1 MEISYV
7 QPGEKITAQG
17 YNALVDAV
25 GGAGNYSA
33 EGFQNE
39 KNGTTLWNRAN
50 LSMKYFN
57 GAWRTMFQVVE
68 ATYWK
73 QTARGQWNPP
83 NKTKTLLID
92 LGSDADA
99 LKANVTVMGQQVEN
113 AAVIVGDSPS
123 MDSEINDALYK
134 NASNNKAQWVDL
146 GIDPEYTSFIA
157 GDFFKEVTE
166 EGEGDDK
173 NKVTKYYFAVTD
185 KSENDVIDRA
195 KQIFGIQGDD
205 FKLIKRFILSK
216 KGDASIGSDIKNYV
230 QAHTGVLSYS
240 TPTPDGMI
248 SVDSDIVD
256 LMLSSIEK
264 LSVEYQISGI
274 SGDVQTEV
282 GDAYSFWNFD
292 KAQRISLWE
301 ALDKEKS
308 NKQSAP
314 SCRVDVV
321 LRIGKADNSV
331 SAPTMVDYLELSTL
345 VTSCDTNF
353 YNKNPKEMKST
364 SLQWTY
370 AEKGQPVLEIKG
382 FKDEGSVNPPQKY
395 NLLIRQTTDD
405 DDKILKYIEPTDLI
419 LVDSEITSIK
429 RNSLEKKTDPA
440 DAKKKYVQLY
450 KFDDPGYTVL
460 SVDKYTKKLPEGYK
474 LVVRHDKG
482 GEGGNAE
489 VEYCDFNIDVQ
500 NMSADSEFEAKTKSI
515 DADRIDNYFRLHN
528 FSEAGTNETFTPK
541 KANGYRLPDTGKEIL
556 YRDGNEL
563 KYCNAD
569 FTTLV
574 NETLSSAQNLY
585 KADSDFPDEK
595 LSSLERREN
604 TQNDPND
611 PEKKLKRQEFSMYQF
626 NQADYKMSR
635 SQILNDSTVL
645 MREKLTGGQTILRYV
660 DLSSFEESISGDVAI
675 DQSGKTQKSIDF
687 KHTVNDPKQKY
698 AQLYNFDSTT
708 ADVTIDLKNKEQS
721 GDKYH
726 FLVKK
731 VSDGKL
737 NELQYADVSAVL
749 SAEVDDKSIEVNAEN
764 KKFQLKYFDQ
774 DSYNNITLSGG
785 QWFDLNGTQCLVG
798 KNLQTGE
805 INYYTFK
812 VDLSA
817 NQLCADTRVIQD
829 GNYDT
834 QSIDEAYSQQ
844 DKVHYHR
851 LHNFD
856 LDSALEKNE
865 WEDTMHVLVRQK
877 DQSNLTLEYI
887 KLTDLS
893 GQQLSVDSEIQN
905 STKSIEKTD
914 DVLRLYNFGTGNT
927 DLTVALGKGNPQTLS
942 SINVLVREGTE
953 LKYAALSIDF
963 ANGKLSSDSQIGS
976 IQQKSIETKHSDD
989 LSTDYFQLHKFDQGS
1004 RDVTLSIGNDNRE
1017 LPAGYSILV
1026 RRTTDQGD
1034 TVLDYANLSIGLSG
1048 EQLQCDDKSTEINPV
1063 SKKLQIYGFQ
1073 DISHTTITLDR
1084 QNPVVNKDDYRF
1096 ITKDKAHDNI
1106 TQTVLS
1112 IKFDEPISVDTACDN
1127 FDSNSLEAYYSQEK
1141 AANVIKINGFDDK
1154 QNEEVDVVSADV
1166 NSYDVLM
1173 RHHTAGGA
1181 IDTAYLNVAALLS
1194 TNVQLSCDSQGT
1206 TNKKSI
1212 AYNAAGELELYNFDK
1227 ITTDLTVSHSPA
1239 GYTPNTQL
1247 VLTKNTNNGQLQY
1260 ARLYTNTRT
1269 DTSCDAYSNSIE
1281 YSGQYNAI
1289 KINGWNTKANTAAST
1304 VSANVG
1310 NYDVLMRRHNGSYY
1324 YTEYMNIAPLLSG
1337 GAMPEGETTDLTV
1350 ITQVVWDTS
1359 SHKIQ
1364 PKGKVLKFVN
1374 GLLSSVGQE
1383 QNVGGIN
1390 TTPWTGE

>member
-39 KNGTTLWNRAN
+39 KTGTTLWNRAN

-73 QTARGQWNPP
+73 QTARGKWDPP

-92 LGSDADA
+92 LGSDAEA
-99 LKANVTVMGQQVEN
+99 LKANVTVMGEKVQN

-123 MDSEINDALYK
+123 MDAEINDDLYK
-134 NASNNKAQWVDL
+134 NASDKKAQWVDL
-146 GIDPEYTSFIA
+146 GINPEYTGFIA
-157 GDFFKEVTE
+157 GDFFKEVKE
-166 EGEGDDK
+166 EGEGENK

-195 KQIFGIQGDD
+195 KQIFGIEGEY

-240 TPTPDGMI
+240 TPTPDMI
-248 SVDSDIVD
+248 SVDSDISD
-256 LMLSSIEK
+256 LMLSSLET

-274 SGDVQTEV
+274 SGDVKTEV
-282 GDAYSFWNFD
+282 GDVYSFWNFE
-292 KAQRISLWE
+292 KAERISLKE

-308 NKQSAP
+308 DNQTAP

-345 VTSCDTNF
+345 VTSCDTDF
-353 YNKNPKEMKST
+353 YNKQPMEMKST
-364 SLQWTY
+364 SLEWTS
-370 AEKGQPVLEIKG
+370 AEKGQPALQIKG
-382 FKDEGSVNPPQKY
+382 FKDEGSVNPPEKY
-395 NLLIRQTTDD
+395 NLLIRETTEEN
-405 DDKILKYIEPTDLI
+405 DKILKYIEPTDLI

-429 RNSLEKKTDPA
+429 RNSLEKKTDPE

-460 SVDKYTKKLPEGYK
+460 SVDKYTNKLPEGYK
-474 LVVRHDKG
+474 LVVRHEKD
-482 GEGGNAE
+482 GEDGNAE
-489 VEYCDFNIDVQ
+489 VEYCDLSIDVQ
-500 NMSADSEFEAKTKSI
+500 NMSADSDFENKTKSI
-515 DADRIDNYFRLHN
+515 DADRIDNYFSLHN

-541 KANGYRLPDTGKEIL
+541 KANGYRLPDTGKELL

-574 NETLSSAQNLY
+574 NETLSSAQSIY
-585 KADSDFPDEK
+585 KADSDFPEEQ

-604 TQNDPND
+604 TEDDPND
-611 PEKKLKRQEFSMYQF
+611 PEKKLTRQEFSMYQF
-626 NQADYKMSR
+626 NQPDYKMSR
-635 SQILNDSTVL
+635 SEILDDSTVL

-660 DLSSFEESISGDVAI
+660 DLSSFEESISGDVDI
-675 DQSGKTQKSIDF
+675 DQSGQTQKSIDF
-687 KHTVNDPKQKY
+687 KHTENDPKQKY

-708 ADVTIDLKNKEQS
+708 ADVTIDLKNKEES
-721 GDKYH
+721 GEKYH

-749 SAEVDDKSIEVNAEN
+749 SAEVDDKSIEVNTEN
-764 KKFQLKYFDQ
+764 QKLQLKYFDQ

-785 QWFDLNGTQCLVG
+785 QWFDLSGKQCLVG
-798 KNLQTGE
+798 KNLETGE
-805 INYYTFK
+805 INYYNFK
-812 VDLSA
+812 VDLSS
-817 NQLCADTRVIQD
+817 NQICADTRVRQD
-829 GNYDT
+829 GNYAT
-834 QSIDEAYSQQ
+834 QSIDEAYSTE
-844 DKVHYHR
+844 DKVTYHR

-856 LDSALEKNE
+856 LESALEKTE

-877 DQSNLTLEYI
+877 TDSDLTLEYI

-893 GQQLSVDSEIQN
+893 GSQLSADSEIEN

-927 DLTVALGKGNPQTLS
+927 DLTVALDKDNPETSS

-963 ANGKLSSDSQIGS
+963 ANGKLSSDSQIDG
-976 IQQKSIETKHSDD
+976 IQQKSIEAKHSDD
-989 LSTDYFQLHKFDQGS
+989 LSTDYFQLHKFDQSS
-1004 RDVTLSIGNDNRE
+1004 RDVTLSIDNDNRE
-1017 LPAGYSILV
+1017 LPTGYSILV
-1026 RRTTDQGD
+1026 RRTTDEGN

-1048 EQLQCDDKSTEINPV
+1048 E
-1063 SKKLQIYGFQ
+1063 
-1073 DISHTTITLDR
+1073 
-1084 QNPVVNKDDYRF
+1084 
-1096 ITKDKAHDNI
+1096 
-1106 TQTVLS
+1106 
-1112 IKFDEPISVDTACDN
+1112 
-1127 FDSNSLEAYYSQEK
+1127 
-1141 AANVIKINGFDDK
+1141 
-1154 QNEEVDVVSADV
+1154 
-1166 NSYDVLM
+1166 
-1173 RHHTAGGA
+1173 
-1181 IDTAYLNVAALLS
+1181 
-1194 TNVQLSCDSQGT
+1194 QLSCDSQGT

-1227 ITTDLTVSHSPA
+1227 ITTDLTVSHSPG
-1239 GYTPNTQL
+1239 GYTPNTELFL
-1247 VLTKNTNNGQLQY
+1247 VKNVNNGQLQY
-1260 ARLYTNTRT
+1260 ARVYTNTRT
-1269 DTSCDAYSNSIE
+1269 DTSCDTYSNSIE

-1304 VSANVG
+1304 VSANVS

-1324 YTEYMNIAPLLSG
+1324 YTEYMNIAPLLSS
-1337 GAMPEGETTDLTV
+1337 GAQPEGETTDLTV

-1359 SHKIQ
+1359 THRIQ
-1364 PKGKVLKFVN
+1364 PKGKKLSFVN
-1374 GLLSSVGQE
+1374 GILSSVSE
-1383 QNVGGIN
+1383 TEFNVGGIN

>member
-25 GGAGNYSA
+25 GGAGNYST

-39 KNGTTLWNRAN
+39 KTGTTLWNRAN

-99 LKANVTVMGQQVEN
+99 LKANVTVMGEKVEN

-123 MDSEINDALYK
+123 MDAEINDDLYK
-134 NASNNKAQWVDL
+134 NASDKKAQWVDL
-146 GIDPEYTSFIA
+146 GIDPEYTNFIA
-157 GDFFKEVTE
+157 GDFFKEVKE
-166 EGEGDDK
+166 EGEGENK

-195 KQIFGIQGDD
+195 KQIFGIQGDY

-240 TPTPDGMI
+240 TPTPDMI
-248 SVDSDIVD
+248 SVDSDISG
-256 LMLSSIEK
+256 LMLSSIET

-274 SGDVQTEV
+274 SGDVKTEV
-282 GDAYSFWNFD
+282 GDVYSFWNFE
-292 KAQRISLWE
+292 KAERISLKE

-308 NKQSAP
+308 DNQTAP

-345 VTSCDTNF
+345 LTSCDTNF
-353 YNKNPKEMKST
+353 YNKHPMEMKST
-364 SLQWTY
+364 SLEWTF
-370 AEKGQPVLEIKG
+370 AEKGQPALQIKG

-395 NLLIRQTTDD
+395 NLLIRETTEEN
-405 DDKILKYIEPTDLI
+405 DKILKYIEPTDLI

-440 DAKKKYVQLY
+440 DAQKKYVQLY

-460 SVDKYTKKLPEGYK
+460 SVDKYTNKLPEGYK
-474 LVVRHDKG
+474 LVVRHQKD

-489 VEYCDFNIDVQ
+489 VEYCDLSIDVQ
-500 NMSADSEFEAKTKSI
+500 NMSADTDFELKTKSI
-515 DADRIDNYFRLHN
+515 DADRIDNYFSLHN

-574 NETLSSAQNLY
+574 NETLSSAQSIY
-585 KADSDFPDEK
+585 KADSDFPEEQ

-604 TQNDPND
+604 TEDDPDHPND
-611 PEKKLKRQEFSMYQF
+611 PEKKLTRQEFSMYQF
-626 NQADYKMSR
+626 NQPDYKMSR
-635 SQILNDSTVL
+635 SEILDDSTVL

-660 DLSSFEESISGDVAI
+660 DLSSFEESISGDVDI
-675 DQSGKTQKSIDF
+675 DQSGQTQKSIDF

-708 ADVTIDLKNKEQS
+708 ADVTIDLKNKEES
-721 GDKYH
+721 GEKYH

-749 SAEVDDKSIEVNAEN
+749 SAEVDDKSIEVNTVN
-764 KKFQLKYFDQ
+764 QKLQLKYFDQ

-785 QWFDLNGTQCLVG
+785 QWFDLSGKQCLVG
-798 KNLQTGE
+798 KNLETGE
-805 INYYTFK
+805 INYYNFK

-817 NQLCADTRVIQD
+817 NQLCVDTRVIQD
-829 GNYDT
+829 GNYAT

-844 DKVHYHR
+844 DKVTYHR

-856 LDSALEKNE
+856 LESALEKTE

-877 DQSNLTLEYI
+877 TDSDLTLEYI

-893 GQQLSVDSEIQN
+893 GQQLSADSQIQN
-905 STKSIEKTD
+905 STKSI
-914 DVLRLYNFGTGNT
+914 DV
-927 DLTVALGKGNPQTLS
+927 
-942 SINVLVREGTE
+942 
-953 LKYAALSIDF
+953 
-963 ANGKLSSDSQIGS
+963 
-976 IQQKSIETKHSDD
+976 
-989 LSTDYFQLHKFDQGS
+989 
-1004 RDVTLSIGNDNRE
+1004 
-1017 LPAGYSILV
+1017 
-1026 RRTTDQGD
+1026 
-1034 TVLDYANLSIGLSG
+1034 
-1048 EQLQCDDKSTEINPV
+1048 
-1063 SKKLQIYGFQ
+1063 
-1073 DISHTTITLDR
+1073 
-1084 QNPVVNKDDYRF
+1084 
-1096 ITKDKAHDNI
+1096 
-1106 TQTVLS
+1106 
-1112 IKFDEPISVDTACDN
+1112 
-1127 FDSNSLEAYYSQEK
+1127 YYSQDK
-1141 AANVIKINGFDDK
+1141 QANVIKINGFDDK
-1154 QNEEVDVVSADV
+1154 QNEEVDAVSADAD
-1166 NSYDVLM
+1166 NYDVLM

-1194 TNVQLSCDSQGT
+1194 TSVPISCDSQGA

-1212 AYNAAGELELYNFDK
+1212 AYNTTGELELYNFDNT
-1227 ITTDLTVSHSPA
+1227 TTDLTVSHAPA
-1239 GYTPNTQL
+1239 GYTPANQL
-1247 VLTKNTNNGQLQY
+1247 ILVKNTKNGQLQY
-1260 ARLYTNTRT
+1260 ARLYANTRT
-1269 DTSCDAYSNSIE
+1269 DTSCDTYSNSIE
-1281 YSGQYNAI
+1281 YTTDFYSI
-1289 KINGWNTKANTAAST
+1289 KINGWNTKANTDVSK
-1304 VSANVG
+1304 VSANPG
-1310 NYDVLMRRHNGSYY
+1310 NYDVLMRRHKGNIYH
-1324 YTEYMNIAPLLSG
+1324 TEYMNIAPLLSG
-1337 GAMPEGETTDLTV
+1337 GAQTQGETTDLTV

-1359 SHKIQ
+1359 THKIQ
-1364 PKGKVLKFVN
+1364 PKGKKLSFVN
-1374 GLLSSVGQE
+1374 GILSAVSE
-1383 QNVGGIN
+1383 TEFNVGGIN